1 VTAYGRTAA
10 EVAAVR
16 RLRRALGDY
25 PSHPPS
31 HGGTG
36 SEGVPAV
43 AAPSAPSP
51 AAPDRRPPA
60 PRTSVRNRGTGQGA
74 VVAVAVAVSG
84 AALVLTSRGTLDA
97 RALVVLLG
105 DLALLAGAFALTRWR
120 DVVCAARPVDDVASS
135 PGVDPSHARSWS
147 ICTGPVADVGT
158 ARRGEPDRPQALRR
172 VLGVGDQARRGA
184 RPSP

>member
-1 VTAYGRTAA
+1 
-10 EVAAVR
+10 
-16 RLRRALGDY
+16 
-25 PSHPPS
+25 
-31 HGGTG
+31 
-36 SEGVPAV
+36 
-43 AAPSAPSP
+43 
-51 AAPDRRPPA
+51 
-60 PRTSVRNRGTGQGA
+60 VRNRVTGQGA

-84 AALVLTSRGTLDA
+84 AALLTSRGALDA

-105 DLALLAGAFALTRWR
+105 DLALLAGALALTRWR

-147 ICTGPVADVGT
+147 IGTGPVADVGT